1 MKIST
6 NHKLIKR
13 NARIGQITSL
23 VALGILAA
31 GMYITFKM
39 PDKVGYSLGALLFGF
54 FLSQM
59 GMYYGNRWGRSPR
72 PDEVIDKSLKGLGR
86 DHTIYHY
93 TAPAPHLL
101 VGPSGLW
108 VLLHYY
114 QGGNIKYENK
124 RWRQKGGGFIQG
136 YLKIFGQENIGRPE
150 IEGAAEA
157 ASLVKFFKKVL
168 PDVEIPEVRSAAIF
182 SNPTVDLSANEA
194 PIPAFT
200 PKDFKEFL
208 KNQAK
213 ENPLSQSTIKAI
225 QDVLPHPD
233 SETKKEESKKEGI
246 KKDQ

>member
-1 MKIST
+1 MKIAT

-13 NARIGQITSL
+13 NSRIGQITSL
-23 VALGILAA
+23 TALGILAA
-31 GMYITFKM
+31 GMYITFKF

-72 PDEVIDKSLKGLGR
+72 PDELLDKSLKGLGR

-93 TAPAPHLL
+93 TAPVPHLL

-114 QGGNIKYENK
+114 QGGSIKYENR

-157 ASLVKFFKKVL
+157 ASLEKYFKKVL
-168 PDVEIPEVRSAAIF
+168 PEIVIPEIYSVAIF
-182 SNPTVDLSANEA
+182 SNPNVDLSANDS
-194 PIPAFT
+194 PIKAFT
-200 PKDFKEFL
+200 PKEFKEFL
-208 KNQAK
+208 KVQAK
-213 ENPLSQSTIKAI
+213 GNPLPQLTIKAI
-225 QDVLPHPD
+225 QDVLPHPE
-233 SETKKEESKKEGI
+233 SESKKEDL
-246 KKDQ
+246 KKE

>member
-1 MKIST
+1 MKIAT
-6 NHKLIKR
+6 NQKLIKR
-13 NARIGQITSL
+13 NSRIGQITSL

-72 PDEVIDKSLKGLGR
+72 PDEVLDKNLKGLGR

-93 TAPAPHLL
+93 TAPAPHFL

-114 QGGNIKYENK
+114 QGGTITYEKK
-124 RWRQKGGGFIQG
+124 RWRQKGGGFIQN

-150 IEGAAEA
+150 IEGAAQVN
-157 ASLVKFFKKVL
+157 SLNKYFNKVL
-168 PDVEIPEVRSAAIF
+168 PDIQIPDIQIAAIF
-182 SNPTVDLSANEA
+182 SNPKVELTANDS
-194 PIPAFT
+194 PIPALT
-200 PKDFKEFL
+200 PKEFKEFI
-208 KNQAK
+208 KEKGK
-213 ENPLSQSTIKAI
+213 ENPLSQLTIKAI
-225 QDVLPHPD
+225 QDILPRPE
-233 SETKKEESKKEGI
+233 SEPK
-246 KKDQ
+246 

>member
-1 MKIST
+1 MKIAT

-13 NARIGQITSL
+13 NSRIGQITSI

-39 PDKVGYSLGALLFGF
+39 PDKVGYSLAALLFGF

-72 PDEVIDKSLKGLGR
+72 PDEVLDKSLKGLGR
-86 DHTIYHY
+86 DYTIYHY

-114 QGGNIKYENK
+114 QGGTIKYENK

-136 YLKIFGQENIGRPE
+136 YLKIFGQENIGHPE
-150 IEGAAEA
+150 VEGSAMV
-157 ASLVKFFKKVL
+157 ASLKKYFTKTL
-168 PDVEIPEVRSAAIF
+168 PDIEIPEINTAAIF
-182 SNPTVDLSANEA
+182 SNPNVDLSANDS
-194 PIPAFT
+194 PITALT
-200 PKDFKEFL
+200 PKEFKDYVKE
-208 KNQAK
+208 KAK
-213 ENPLSQSTIKAI
+213 ENPLSQLTIKAI
-225 QDVLPHPD
+225 QDILPRP
-233 SETKKEESKKEGI
+233 EPESKKESTT
-246 KKDQ
+246 